1 MLYGQKNGGSDM
13 KNAIKTLLRVFGY
26 GLAIIVSLF
35 VLWLFLV
42 VTPDQSSAEADY
54 WREQIEGGAK

>member
-1 MLYGQKNGGSDM
+1 M

>member
-1 MLYGQKNGGSDM
+1 M
-13 KNAIKTLLRVFGY
+13 KTIAISLLRFVGY

-42 VTPDQSSAEADY
+42 ATPDQSSAEADY
-54 WREQIEGGAK
+54 WREQVEAGGAK

>member
-1 MLYGQKNGGSDM
+1 M
-13 KNAIKTLLRVFGY
+13 KTIVISLLKFVGY

-54 WREQIEGGAK
+54 WREQIEAGGAK

>member
-1 MLYGQKNGGSDM
+1 M
-13 KNAIKTLLRVFGY
+13 KTMVISLLKFVGY

-42 VTPDQSSAEADY
+42 VTPGQSSAEADY
-54 WREQIEGGAK
+54 WREQIEIGGAK

>member
-1 MLYGQKNGGSDM
+1 M
-13 KNAIKTLLRVFGY
+13 KTIVISLLKFVGY

-54 WREQIEGGAK
+54 WREKIEAGGAK